1 MLLPLLVSLLLA
13 ATAGAARS
21 ENGVGAACPSGY
33 AIRGTCVPVGV
44 SPLDFY
50 VNSVKDEGLP
60 VRRERQQPQSIFS
73 FDTTH
78 LSPMRAGAFRDS
90 AVPRLG
96 M

>member
-1 MLLPLLVSLLLA
+1 MLPLLVSLLLA

-21 ENGVGAACPSGY
+21 ENGGIGAACPSGY

-60 VRRERQQPQSIFS
+60 VRREGQHPPVDF
-73 FDTTH
+73 F
-78 LSPMRAGAFRDS
+78 F
-90 AVPRLG
+90 
-96 M
+96 